1 MLLNLHVKNM
11 ALIDEMEVNFE
22 DRLNILTGETGAGK
36 SIIIGSINA
45 ALGKKVSKD
54 MIRREQEYGLVELVF
69 HIDKENTLEKLKK
82 LDVEVEDQQV
92 IITRKIQND
101 KSICKIN
108 GETVPLKK
116 VREVADILID
126 IHGQQQHQSLLYEKN
141 QLDILDQF
149 AHEKTAPLLENI
161 AQLHK
166 EYTAL
171 KKELEENGLNEE
183 ERARELNFLE
193 YQIEEIGQAQLKV
206 GEDQELE
213 EQFRLAA
220 NSKNIVEALS
230 EVAGLTGSEVGNQA
244 GSMIGA
250 AIRNLGKI
258 SHLSDKISIYK
269 GQLEEID
276 QLLSD
281 FNRDITDYMEEVVF
295 REDEFR
301 ELEERI
307 TFIQN
312 LKSKYGSTIE
322 AILEY
327 EINAKKR
334 YETLVDYQQYKEK
347 LTNTLQEKLKQL
359 TTECEKLT
367 KVREQAAKELEEKI
381 KEALIDLNFLDVQFK
396 VKLTEKEAPTAKGME
411 DISFLIATNPGESLK
426 PVNQVA
432 SGGELS
438 RIMLA
443 IKSVLADLDQIDT
456 LIFDEIDVG
465 VSGRTAQKVAQKLAV
480 ISKNH
485 QILCI
490 THLPQIAA
498 MADTHFLIEKTAN
511 EEETTTS
518 IYHLEEEASV
528 NEIARLLGG
537 VEITDLVKQNAKEMK
552 DMAKHSKLY

>member
-82 LDVEVEDQQV
+82 LDVDVEDQQV

-230 EVAGLTGSEVGNQA
+230 EVAGFTGSEVGNQA

-258 SHLSDKISIYK
+258 SHLSEKISTYK
-269 GQLEEID
+269 EQLEEID

-327 EINAKKR
+327 EENAKKR
-334 YETLVDYQQYKEK
+334 YETLVDYQQYKEQ
-347 LTNTLQEKLKQL
+347 LTDTLQEKLKQL

-396 VKLTEKEAPTAKGME
+396 VKLMEKEAPTAKGME
-411 DISFLIATNPGESLK
+411 EISFLIATNPGESLK

>member
-82 LDVEVEDQQV
+82 LDVDVEDQQV

-126 IHGQQQHQSLLYEKN
+126 IHGQQQHQSLLYKKN

-206 GEDQELE
+206 GEDQELD

-230 EVAGLTGSEVGNQA
+230 EVASLTGSEVGNQA

-258 SHLSDKISIYK
+258 SHLSEKISIYK
-269 GQLEEID
+269 EQLEEID

-327 EINAKKR
+327 EENAKKR

-347 LTNTLQEKLKQL
+347 LTDTLQEKLKQL

-411 DISFLIATNPGESLK
+411 EISFLIATNPGESLK

>member
-281 FNRDITDYMEEVVF
+281 FNRDIADYMEEVVF

-327 EINAKKR
+327 EENAKKR
-334 YETLVDYQQYKEK
+334 YETLVDYQQYKEQ
-347 LTNTLQEKLKQL
+347 LTDTLQEKLKQL

-396 VKLTEKEAPTAKGME
+396 VKLMEKEAPTAKGME
-411 DISFLIATNPGESLK
+411 EISFLIATNPGESLK

-465 VSGRTAQKVAQKLAV
+465 VSGRTAQKVAKKLAV

>member
-230 EVAGLTGSEVGNQA
+230 EVAGLTGGEVGNQA

-347 LTNTLQEKLKQL
+347 LTNTLQEKLTQL

>member
-82 LDVEVEDQQV
+82 LDVDVEDQQV

-206 GEDQELE
+206 GEDQELD

-230 EVAGLTGSEVGNQA
+230 EVAGFTGSEVGNQA

-327 EINAKKR
+327 EENAKKR
-334 YETLVDYQQYKEK
+334 YETLVDYQQYKEQ
-347 LTNTLQEKLKQL
+347 LTDTLQEKLKQL

-396 VKLTEKEAPTAKGME
+396 VKLMEKEAPTAKGME
-411 DISFLIATNPGESLK
+411 EISFLIATNPGESLK

>member
-230 EVAGLTGSEVGNQA
+230 EVAGLTGGEVGNQA
-244 GSMIGA
+244 GSMIGV

-465 VSGRTAQKVAQKLAV
+465 VSGRTAQKVAKKLAV

>member
-537 VEITDLVKQNAKEMK
+537 VEITDLVKQNAREMK